1 MSWWYQMIEYAGTFV
16 ELYVAYLV
24 FAILFG
30 KDKRIE
36 TPYVNEGFAIIG
48 SIGVV
53 LFNNIILASNMTLII
68 VWIYLSVTGIFL
80 YKVRKI
86 SVFVVG
92 SFYLVCLSSFDVLV
106 ITLVASFYSGR
117 ETIMKI
123 MGEMGNLRVI
133 LLIIVKTS
141 WVLIYIVLRKYLQ
154 RLSVNISSVYRGILT
169 PIIGFCGLFFM
180 LNEVRMAFNRS
191 MPLIWFMAICVLI
204 LIIFIMYF
212 FSERKQEQFK
222 VNFLEIRTNLL
233 SEKYDSINEIYRD
246 NSKLYH
252 DLNNHLNVLY
262 HILDDEHV
270 DEAKEY
276 IKEISKPVLRLCNT
290 VWTGIDVVDVV
301 INSKLQRMQELHIE
315 SDINVELPRNSSISS
330 NDLCTILSNI
340 IDNAIEATEQL
351 PENKWI
357 HITMRRINYFLFIR
371 VVNSCYDVK
380 KFETLPDTTKEN
392 KMFHGWGLQS
402 VSDVVKKY
410 EGTLE
415 CVNEKEEF
423 IVKIML
429 PFDDKQWE
437 RQEVF

>member
-1 MSWWYQMIEYAGTFV
+1 MSFVYQMIEYTGTFV
-16 ELYVAYLV
+16 ELYIAYLV

-30 KDKRIE
+30 KNKRIE
-36 TPYVNEGFAIIG
+36 IPYMNVGFAIIG
-48 SIGVV
+48 SIG
-53 LFNNIILASNMTLII
+53 IIFLNKMILVSDMTLMI
-68 VWIYLSVTGIFL
+68 VWIYLSITGNFL

-92 SFYLVCLSSFDVLV
+92 SFYLVCLSCFDILV
-106 ITLVASFYSGR
+106 ITLAASFYGGI
-117 ETIMKI
+117 ETITKVME
-123 MGEMGNLRVI
+123 EMGNIRVI
-133 LLIIVKTS
+133 LIIAIKIS
-141 WVLIYIVLRKYLQ
+141 WILIYIVLRKYLKKISININ
-154 RLSVNISSVYRGILT
+154 SVHRGILI
-169 PIIGFCGLFFM
+169 PIIGFGSLFFIE
-180 LNEVRMAFNRS
+180 NEVRWTFNRV
-191 MPLIWFMAICVLI
+191 MPLIGFMAICVLT
-204 LIIFIMYF
+204 LLIFIMYF
-212 FSERKQEQFK
+212 FSERQQERFK
-222 VNFLEIRTNLL
+222 VNFLEMRTNLL

-270 DEAKEY
+270 EEAKEY
-276 IKEISKPVLRLCNT
+276 IKEISKPILRLCNT

-301 INSKLQRMQELHIE
+301 INSKLQGMQELHIE
-315 SDINVELPRNSSISS
+315 SDINVELPENSNISS

-371 VVNSCYDVK
+371 VVNSCNDVK
-380 KFETLPDTTKEN
+380 KFEILPDTTKEN

-415 CVNEKEEF
+415 CVNEKGEF
-423 IVKIML
+423 AIKIML
-429 PFDDKQWE
+429 PFDAKQSQK
-437 RQEVF
+437 QEVN

>member
-1 MSWWYQMIEYAGTFV
+1 MSFVYQMIEYTGTFV
-16 ELYVAYLV
+16 ELYIAYLV

-30 KDKRIE
+30 KNKRIE
-36 TPYVNEGFAIIG
+36 IPYMNVGFAIIG
-48 SIGVV
+48 SIG
-53 LFNNIILASNMTLII
+53 IIFLNKMILVSDMTLMI
-68 VWIYLSVTGIFL
+68 VWIYLSITGNFL

-92 SFYLVCLSSFDVLV
+92 SFYLVCLSCFDILV
-106 ITLVASFYSGR
+106 ITLAASFYGGI
-117 ETIMKI
+117 ETITKVME
-123 MGEMGNLRVI
+123 EMGNIRVI
-133 LLIIVKTS
+133 LIIAIKIS
-141 WVLIYIVLRKYLQ
+141 WILIYIVLRKYLKKISININ
-154 RLSVNISSVYRGILT
+154 SVHRGILI
-169 PIIGFCGLFFM
+169 PIIGFGSLFFIE
-180 LNEVRMAFNRS
+180 NEVRWTFNRV
-191 MPLIWFMAICVLI
+191 MPLIGFMAICVLT
-204 LIIFIMYF
+204 LLIFIMYF
-212 FSERKQEQFK
+212 FSERQQERFK
-222 VNFLEIRTNLL
+222 VNFLEMRTNLL

-270 DEAKEY
+270 EEAKEY
-276 IKEISKPVLRLCNT
+276 IKEISKPILRLCNT

-315 SDINVELPRNSSISS
+315 SDINVELPENSNISS

-371 VVNSCYDVK
+371 VVNSCNDVK
-380 KFETLPDTTKEN
+380 KFEILPDTTKEN

-415 CVNEKEEF
+415 CVNEKGEF
-423 IVKIML
+423 AIKIML
-429 PFDDKQWE
+429 PFDAKQSQK
-437 RQEVF
+437 QEVN

>member
-1 MSWWYQMIEYAGTFV
+1 MSFWYQMIEYAGTFV

-24 FAILFG
+24 FAILLG

-36 TPYVNEGFAIIG
+36 IPYMNLVFAIMG
-48 SIGVV
+48 SVGIVW
-53 LFNNIILASNMTLII
+53 LNNMILVSNMTLII
-68 VWIYLSVTGIFL
+68 VWIYLGITGNFL

-92 SFYLVCLSSFDVLV
+92 SFYLLCLSCFDVLV
-106 ITLVASFYSGR
+106 ITLAASFYGGI
-117 ETIMKI
+117 ETITKM
-123 MGEMGNLRVI
+123 MEEMGNIRVTLMI
-133 LLIIVKTS
+133 TIKTS
-141 WVLIYIVLRKYLQ
+141 WILIYIVLRKYLQ
-154 RLSVNISSVYRGILT
+154 KISININSVHSGILI
-169 PIIGFCGLFFM
+169 PIIGFGSLFFIE
-180 LNEVRMAFNRS
+180 NEVRRTFNRA
-191 MPLIWFMAICVLI
+191 MPLIGFMAICVLT

-212 FSERKQEQFK
+212 FSERQQERFK
-222 VNFLEIRTNLL
+222 VSFLEMRTNLL
-233 SEKYDSINEIYRD
+233 SEKYDSINEIYRN

-262 HILDDEHV
+262 HILDDQNV

-276 IKEISKPVLRLCNT
+276 IKEISTPILRLCNT
-290 VWTGIDVVDVV
+290 IWTGIDVVDVV

-315 SDINVELPRNSSISS
+315 SDINVELPRNSNISS

-351 PENKWI
+351 QENKWI
-357 HITMRRINYFLFIR
+357 HITMRRINYFLFIK
-371 VVNSCYDVK
+371 VVNSCNDVK
-380 KFETLPDTTKEN
+380 KFETFPDTTKEN

-415 CVNEKEEF
+415 CVNEKGEF

-429 PFDDKQWE
+429 PFDTKQSQK
-437 RQEVF
+437 QEVN

>member
-276 IKEISKPVLRLCNT
+276 IKEISKPILRLCNT
-290 VWTGIDVVDVV
+290 VWTGIDVIDVV

-340 IDNAIEATEQL
+340 IDNAIEASEQL

-371 VVNSCYDVK
+371 VVNSCYDVR

-415 CVNEKEEF
+415 CVNEKGEF
-423 IVKIML
+423 AVKIML

>member
-1 MSWWYQMIEYAGTFV
+1 MSFVYQMIEYAGTFI

-36 TPYVNEGFAIIG
+36 IPYMNLFFA
-48 SIGVV
+48 SIGAIGTV
-53 LFNNIILASNMTLII
+53 LLNNIVLVSNVTLTI

-86 SVFVVG
+86 SVFVVA
-92 SFYLVCLSSFDVLV
+92 SFYLICLSSFDILV
-106 ITLVASFYSGR
+106 ITLAASFYGGM
-117 ETIMKI
+117 ETITKVME
-123 MGEMGNLRVI
+123 EMGDIRVI
-133 LLIIVKTS
+133 LMIVVKTL
-141 WVLIYIVLRKYLQ
+141 WVLTYIVLRKYL
-154 RLSVNISSVYRGILT
+154 RKISVNINSGYVAILI
-169 PIIGFCGLFFM
+169 PIIGFCGHFFM
-180 LNEVRMAFNRS
+180 VNDVRMAFNRT

-204 LIIFIMYF
+204 LIIFIVYF
-212 FSERKQEQFK
+212 FSERQKEQFK
-222 VNFLEIRTNLL
+222 VNFLEMRTKLL

-270 DEAKEY
+270 EEAKEY
-276 IKEISKPVLRLCNT
+276 IKEISKPILRLCNT

-315 SDINVELPRNSSISS
+315 SDINVELPENSNISS

-357 HITMRRINYFLFIR
+357 HITMRRINYFLFIK
-371 VVNSCYDVK
+371 VVNSCNDVK
-380 KFETLPDTTKEN
+380 KFEMLPNTTKEN

-415 CVNEKEEF
+415 CVNEKGEF

-429 PFDDKQWE
+429 PFDAKQL
-437 RQEVF
+437 

>member
-1 MSWWYQMIEYAGTFV
+1 MSFVYQMIEYTGTFV
-16 ELYVAYLV
+16 ELYIAYLV

-30 KDKRIE
+30 KNKRIE
-36 TPYVNEGFAIIG
+36 IPYMNVGFAIIG
-48 SIGVV
+48 AIG
-53 LFNNIILASNMTLII
+53 IIFLNKMILVSDMTLMI
-68 VWIYLSVTGIFL
+68 VWIYLSITGNFL
-80 YKVRKI
+80 YKVQKI

-92 SFYLVCLSSFDVLV
+92 SFYLVCLSCFDILV
-106 ITLVASFYSGR
+106 ITLAASFYGGI
-117 ETIMKI
+117 ETITKVME
-123 MGEMGNLRVI
+123 EMGNIRVI
-133 LLIIVKTS
+133 LIIAIKIS
-141 WVLIYIVLRKYLQ
+141 WILIYIVLRKYLKKISININ
-154 RLSVNISSVYRGILT
+154 SVHRGILI
-169 PIIGFCGLFFM
+169 PIIGFGSLFFIE
-180 LNEVRMAFNRS
+180 NEVRWTFNRV
-191 MPLIWFMAICVLI
+191 MPLIGFMAICVLT
-204 LIIFIMYF
+204 LLIFIMYF
-212 FSERKQEQFK
+212 FSERQQERFK
-222 VNFLEIRTNLL
+222 VNFLEMRTNLL

-270 DEAKEY
+270 EEAKEY
-276 IKEISKPVLRLCNT
+276 IKEISKPILRLCNT

-315 SDINVELPRNSSISS
+315 SDINVELPENSNISS

-371 VVNSCYDVK
+371 VVNSCNDVK
-380 KFETLPDTTKEN
+380 KFEILPNTTKEN

-415 CVNEKEEF
+415 CVNEKGEF

-429 PFDDKQWE
+429 PFDAKQSQK
-437 RQEVF
+437 QEVN

>member
-36 TPYVNEGFAIIG
+36 IPYVNVGFAIIG

-53 LFNNIILASNMTLII
+53 LFNNIILVSNMTLIV
-68 VWIYLSVTGIFL
+68 VWIYLSATGIFL
-80 YKVRKI
+80 YKAQKI

-106 ITLVASFYSGR
+106 ITLAASFYGGR

-133 LLIIVKTS
+133 LMMIIKTS
-141 WVLIYIVLRKYLQ
+141 WVLIYIVLRRYL
-154 RLSVNISSVYRGILT
+154 RKISVNINTVYGGVLT
-169 PIIGFCGLFFM
+169 TIIGFCGLFFM

-212 FSERKQEQFK
+212 FSERQQERFK
-222 VNFLEIRTNLL
+222 VNFLEMRTNLL

-276 IKEISKPVLRLCNT
+276 IKEISKPVLRLCNA

-410 EGTLE
+410 EGTIE

-429 PFDDKQWE
+429 PFDEKATAE
-437 RQEVF
+437 AGS

>member
-1 MSWWYQMIEYAGTFV
+1 MNFLYQIVEYAGTFI
-16 ELYVAYLV
+16 ELYIAYLV

-36 TPYVNEGFAIIG
+36 IPYMNLFFA
-48 SIGVV
+48 SIGAIGTV
-53 LFNNIILASNMTLII
+53 LLNNIVLVSNVTLTI

-86 SVFVVG
+86 SVFVVA
-92 SFYLVCLSSFDVLV
+92 SFYLICLSSFDILV
-106 ITLVASFYSGR
+106 ITLAASFYGGM
-117 ETIMKI
+117 ETITKVME
-123 MGEMGNLRVI
+123 EMGDIRVI
-133 LLIIVKTS
+133 LMIVVKTL
-141 WVLIYIVLRKYLQ
+141 WVLTYIILRKYL
-154 RLSVNISSVYRGILT
+154 RKISVNINSGYVAILI
-169 PIIGFCGLFFM
+169 PIIGFCGHFFM
-180 LNEVRMAFNRS
+180 VNDVRMAFNRT

-204 LIIFIMYF
+204 LIIFIVYF
-212 FSERKQEQFK
+212 FSERQKEQFK
-222 VNFLEIRTNLL
+222 VNFLEMRTKLL

-270 DEAKEY
+270 EEAKEY
-276 IKEISKPVLRLCNT
+276 IKEISKPILKLCNT

-315 SDINVELPRNSSISS
+315 SDINVELPENSNISS

-357 HITMRRINYFLFIR
+357 HITMRRINYFLFIK
-371 VVNSCYDVK
+371 VVNSCNDVK
-380 KFETLPDTTKEN
+380 KFEMLPNTTKEN
-392 KMFHGWGLQS
+392 KMFHGWGYKAFQ
-402 VSDVVKKY
+402 
-410 EGTLE
+410 
-415 CVNEKEEF
+415 
-423 IVKIML
+423 ML
-429 PFDDKQWE
+429 
-437 RQEVF
+437 

>member
-1 MSWWYQMIEYAGTFV
+1 MSFVYQIIEYAGTFV

-36 TPYVNEGFAIIG
+36 IPYMNLFLAIIG
-48 SIGVV
+48 AVGTV
-53 LFNNIILASNMTLII
+53 LLNNIVLVSNVTLTI
-68 VWIYLSVTGIFL
+68 VWIYLSVTGTFL

-92 SFYLVCLSSFDVLV
+92 SFYLVCLSCFDILM
-106 ITLVASFYSGR
+106 ITLAASFYGGM
-117 ETIMKI
+117 ETITQI
-123 MGEMGNLRVI
+123 LEEMGNIRVI
-133 LLIIVKTS
+133 LIIAIKTS
-141 WVLIYIVLRKYLQ
+141 WILTYIVLRKYLKKISININ
-154 RLSVNISSVYRGILT
+154 SVHRGILI
-169 PIIGFCGLFFM
+169 PIIGFGSLFFIE
-180 LNEVRMAFNRS
+180 NEVRWTFNRV
-191 MPLIWFMAICVLI
+191 MPLIGFMAICVLI
-204 LIIFIMYF
+204 LLIFIMYF
-212 FSERKQEQFK
+212 FSERQQERFK
-222 VNFLEIRTNLL
+222 VNFLEMRTNLL

-276 IKEISKPVLRLCNT
+276 IKEISKPILRLCNT

-315 SDINVELPRNSSISS
+315 SDINVELPGNSNISS

-357 HITMRRINYFLFIR
+357 HITMRRINYFLFIK
-371 VVNSCYDVK
+371 VVNSCNDVK
-380 KFETLPDTTKEN
+380 KFETIPDTTKEN

-415 CVNEKEEF
+415 CVNEKGEF
-423 IVKIML
+423 VVKIML
-429 PFDDKQWE
+429 PFDAKQSQK
-437 RQEVF
+437 QEVN

>member
-1 MSWWYQMIEYAGTFV
+1 MNV
-16 ELYVAYLV
+16 
-24 FAILFG
+24 
-30 KDKRIE
+30 
-36 TPYVNEGFAIIG
+36 GFAIIG
-48 SIGVV
+48 SIG
-53 LFNNIILASNMTLII
+53 IIFLNKMILVSDMTLMI
-68 VWIYLSVTGIFL
+68 VWIYLSITGNFL

-92 SFYLVCLSSFDVLV
+92 SFYLVCLSCFDILV
-106 ITLVASFYSGR
+106 ITLAASFYGGI
-117 ETIMKI
+117 ETITKVME
-123 MGEMGNLRVI
+123 EMGNIRVI
-133 LLIIVKTS
+133 LIIAIKIS
-141 WVLIYIVLRKYLQ
+141 WILIYIVLRKYLKKISININ
-154 RLSVNISSVYRGILT
+154 SVHRGILI
-169 PIIGFCGLFFM
+169 PIIGFGSLFFIE
-180 LNEVRMAFNRS
+180 NEVRWTFNRV
-191 MPLIWFMAICVLI
+191 MPLIGFMAICVLT
-204 LIIFIMYF
+204 LLIFIMYF
-212 FSERKQEQFK
+212 FSERQQERFK
-222 VNFLEIRTNLL
+222 VNFLEMRTNLL

-270 DEAKEY
+270 EEAKEY
-276 IKEISKPVLRLCNT
+276 IKEISKPILRLCNT

-315 SDINVELPRNSSISS
+315 SDINVELPENSNISS

-371 VVNSCYDVK
+371 VVNSCNDVK
-380 KFETLPDTTKEN
+380 KFEILPDTTKEN

-415 CVNEKEEF
+415 CVNEKGEF
-423 IVKIML
+423 AIKIML
-429 PFDDKQWE
+429 PFDAKQSQK
-437 RQEVF
+437 QEVN